1 MSNAQSPHDDQTAVG
16 HDLAARPFKALVVCV
31 DVKLPVLGHL
41 KANLYLG
48 GEVVVQLDPNPESWG
63 NLPTFD
69 IAFIIVAQGQ
79 LETPIKVIQLADTLA
94 KRRIPAFAIALIPL
108 GASRVASPSHV
119 PTDLLTISRRL
130 TTFVI
135 SQDALL
141 QHRAGGEEIDDE
153 VNLSL
158 QGIQH
163 IQDVQRVDLPAAIER
178 IVFVLSSSRVCS
190 ARISIELQ
198 EFLAMVDHT
207 RIAAVGHG
215 SADESEGL
223 AVAIDRALHHPL
235 LGSDALMLASG
246 MAVVLET
253 KAKDPPMAT
262 VRGALDQIR
271 RSISD
276 RANVMFSIIC
286 DPELPVAYRV
296 TLIVAQFEPEA
307 DTPEPGPTITYVA
320 ASRKPASASIVLP
333 FSSEYSNEELHE
345 AATLIQMRYEPGMA
359 IRGPVPLIQ
368 RHLRIGYRKAVAI
381 VHALEAVGIIAP
393 ATVAESSPFSHRRA
407 L

>member
-1 MSNAQSPHDDQTAVG
+1 MSNGQSPQDDQTTPG
-16 HDLAARPFKALVVCV
+16 HDSATRSFKALVVCI
-31 DVKLPVLGHL
+31 DVKFPALEHLASNPYLDGEKIVLV
-41 KANLYLG
+41 
-48 GEVVVQLDPNPESWG
+48 EPNPESWG
-63 NLPTFD
+63 TLPTFD

-79 LETPIKVIQLADTLA
+79 LETPIKVIQIADELA

-108 GASRVASPSHV
+108 GASRAGTTSRVS
-119 PTDLLTISRRL
+119 TDLLTISRHL

-141 QHRAGGEEIDDE
+141 QHRAGGAEIDDE

-178 IVFVLSSSRVCS
+178 IVFALSSSRVCS

-198 EFLAMVDHT
+198 DFLAMLDHT
-207 RIAAVGHG
+207 RIASVGHG

-235 LGSDALMLASG
+235 LGSDALLLASG
-246 MAVVLET
+246 MAVVLEV
-253 KAKDPPMAT
+253 KAKVLTMAT

-276 RANVMFSIIC
+276 QGSAMFSTIC
-286 DPELPVAYRV
+286 DPELPVAFRA
-296 TLIVAQFEPEA
+296 TLIVAQFEPKA
-307 DTPEPGPTITYVA
+307 DAHEPSPTIAYVA
-320 ASRKPASASIVLP
+320 ASRKPASASIMLP
-333 FSSEYSNEELHE
+333 SSSEYSDEELQA
-345 AATLIQMRYEPGMA
+345 AATLIQMKYQPGMA
-359 IRGPVPLIQ
+359 IRGPVSLIQ
-368 RHLRIGYRKAVAI
+368 RHLRIGYRKAEAI
-381 VHALEAVGIIAP
+381 VRALEFAGIIAP
-393 ATVAESSPFSHRRA
+393 ATDAESNSFSHRRA